1 MAQGWIMIHRKIKE
15 SSIWTDSQ
23 AVHLWITLLINANHA
38 ENEFLQNGSL
48 VRVKRGQVLTGRK
61 SLSAETGINESKIQ
75 RLLKTFEKCH
85 MIEQLTNNRSRL
97 ISIINYDQ
105 YQASEQPV
113 NNQRTTNEQQMNT
126 NNNDKNKK
134 NENKE
139 EVKEVLAYL
148 NQKLNKKYR
157 VAKGLLKRFTEGY
170 TVEDAKKVIDNKI
183 TDWGESEKMKMY
195 LTPDTLFS
203 EKFDKYL
210 NEEPTDQP
218 QQNEVSNIYPI

>member
-23 AVHLWITLLINANHA
+23 AVHLWLTLLINANHA

-61 SLSAETGINESKIQ
+61 ALSAETGINESKIQ

-97 ISIINYDQ
+97 ISILNYDQ

-126 NNNDKNKK
+126 NNNVNNKK
-134 NENKE
+134 NEKKE
-139 EVKEVLAYL
+139 EIDQVLAYL
-148 NQKLNKKYR
+148 NEKLGKKYR
-157 VAKGLLKRFTEGY
+157 TAKGLLKRFSEGY
-170 TVEDAKKVIDNKI
+170 SVEDAIKVIDNKI
-183 TDWGESEKMKMY
+183 TEWGEDEKMKKY

-210 NEEPTDQP
+210 NQEPTDQP
-218 QQNEVSNIYPI
+218 QQPEQTIYLS